1 MKSMYFLAVLLL
13 CFRNAVAEPVSFPS
27 LADKSDDKS
36 NAIVAPDLFEETKL
50 VSYEY
55 DPNRTYPVKTRVKVY
70 TEIVVPANEKIIAY
84 YPSADDKR
92 GWPYTIS
99 GDKRHVFVMPK
110 VAGSVNTATLMTDQR
125 SYLLTFQAS
134 ASGPWFQR
142 VRWIV
147 PAADQDELPVQYEEP
162 PPEKSGKEVP
172 LTPSLADMF
181 VNYDIRGEANF
192 VPSLVADNGK
202 FTWFRMPR
210 DVQELPALFVLDD
223 KDRPELVNYTIEPDG
238 MFKAQRVSDA
248 WLLKLGDQEVKV
260 TVKGRKPVSRSF
272 FGWFD

>member
-1 MKSMYFLAVLLL
+1 MKPACFFVPAALLML
-13 CFRNAVAEPVSFPS
+13 GNASAGEAFFPPP
-27 LADKSDDKS
+27 ADKD
-36 NAIVAPDLFEETKL
+36 NAIVAPDLFKDTKL

-55 DPNRTYPVKTRVKVY
+55 DPNRTYPIKSRVKVY
-70 TEIVVPANEKIIAY
+70 TEIVVPENEKITAY

-110 VAGSVNTATLMTDQR
+110 VAGSVNTATLITNQR
-125 SYLLTFQAS
+125 SYLLTFEAS
-134 ASGPWFQR
+134 DSGTWFQR

-147 PAADQDELPVQYEEP
+147 PMPDQDELPAQYEEP
-162 PPEKSGKEVP
+162 APDNSGKQAP
-172 LTPSLADMF
+172 SAPSLADMF
-181 VNYDIRGEANF
+181 VNYHIIGAANF
-192 VPSLVADNGK
+192 APSLVADNGK
-202 FTWFRMPR
+202 FTWFRIPR
-210 DVQELPALFVLDD
+210 DAQELPALFVLDD

-238 MFKAQRVSDA
+238 MIKAQRVADA

-260 TVKGRKPVSRSF
+260 LINGRKPVSKSF